1 MYEDWIKRL
10 TSIYILCL
18 YAFQFEC
25 LLELWD
31 TYLHVVPVSMTN
43 FLSVKLI
50 VHFEHWYKVIYSVW
64 LLYTLKSKFIVHKV
78 VYPIVL

>member
-1 MYEDWIKRL
+1 MYEDWIKSL
-10 TSIYILCL
+10 TSIFILCL
-18 YAFQFEC
+18 DAFQFEC

-31 TYLHVVPVSMTN
+31 TYLVPVSMAN

-50 VHFEHWYKVIYSVW
+50 VHLNIDTKLYMGIVHTEKVS
-64 LLYTLKSKFIVHKV
+64 LLHKV